1 MHPNPVIA
9 SRVQRIPESATMKIA
24 DTAAKLRSEGRDI
37 ISFSLGEP
45 DFETPENIRKA
56 AKTALDRGE
65 THYTQGSG
73 ILELREAIA
82 EKLKNENNLDV
93 RPDDVLVTPGA
104 KQAIFEAICTLIERG
119 DEVLLLDPAWVS
131 YEAIVK
137 FAGGKPVMVP
147 VSEQDGYVP
156 PVDLQSYITRD
167 TKLLILNTPC
177 NPTGAVYGK
186 NAIKTVAEMAEDYG
200 IFVLSDEVYEKIIYG
215 AKHHS
220 IGSLIPGG
228 TITINGFSKAY
239 AMTGW
244 RLGYATAAAP
254 ILQGMLKIQQHSVS
268 NATSFVQRA
277 GVEALRGDQGAVR
290 AMVTEFEKRRNLM
303 IDGLYKMGIQCARPR
318 GAFYAF
324 AKVSQFGSSVEV
336 AEKLLQEALVAVTPG
351 SAFGPNGEGY
361 VRLSY
366 ATSRQNIESGIR
378 RIEEA
383 SLENRLSTSPDA

>member
-1 MHPNPVIA
+1 MKPNPVIS
-9 SRVQRIPESATMKIA
+9 SRVGHIPESATMKIA
-24 DTAAKLRSEGRDI
+24 DIAAKLRSEGQDI

-45 DFETPENIRKA
+45 DFETPENIKRA

-73 ILELREAIA
+73 IPELREAIA
-82 EKLKNENNLDV
+82 EKLKNDNNLDV
-93 RPDDVLVTPGA
+93 SPADVLVTTGA
-104 KQAIFEAICTLIERG
+104 KQAIFEAICTLIDEG

-131 YEAIVK
+131 YSAIVK
-137 FAGGKPVMVP
+137 FAGGKPIMVP
-147 VSEQDGYVP
+147 VSEQEGYV
-156 PVDLQSYITRD
+156 PVDLQSHMTRN
-167 TKLLILNTPC
+167 TKLLILNSPC

-186 NAIKTVAEMAEDYG
+186 NVIKAAAEAAEDHG
-200 IFVLSDEVYEKIIYG
+200 VFVLSDEVYEKIIYG

-220 IGSLIPGG
+220 IGSLIPDR

-244 RLGYATAAAP
+244 RLGYATAPAP

-268 NATSFVQRA
+268 NATSFAQRA

-290 AMVTEFEKRRNLM
+290 AMVVEFKKRRDIM
-303 IDGLYKMGIQCARPR
+303 IDGLRKMGIECAPPR

-324 AKVSQFGSSVEV
+324 AKVSQFGNSVEV
-336 AEKLLQEALVAVTPG
+336 TEKLLRDALVAVTPG

-366 ATSRQNIESGIR
+366 ATSRQNIEDGID
-378 RIEEA
+378 RIEA
-383 SLENRLSTSPDA
+383 SLAHA

>member
-1 MHPNPVIA
+1 MKPNPVIS
-9 SRVQRIPESATMKIA
+9 SRVRHIPESATMKIA
-24 DTAAKLRSEGRDI
+24 DIAAKLRSEGQDI

-45 DFETPENIRKA
+45 DFETPENIKRA

-73 ILELREAIA
+73 IPELQEAIA
-82 EKLKNENNLDV
+82 EKLKNDNNLDV
-93 RPDDVLVTPGA
+93 SPADVLVTTGA
-104 KQAIFEAICTLIERG
+104 KQAIFEAICTLIDEG

-131 YEAIVK
+131 YSAIVK

-147 VSEQDGYVP
+147 VSEQEGYV
-156 PVDLQSYITRD
+156 PVDLQSHMTRN
-167 TKLLILNTPC
+167 TKLLILNSPC

-186 NAIKTVAEMAEDYG
+186 NVVKAAAEAAEDHG
-200 IFVLSDEVYEKIIYG
+200 VFVLSDEVYESIIYG

-220 IGSLIPGG
+220 IGSLVPDR

-244 RLGYATAAAP
+244 RLGYATAPAP

-290 AMVTEFEKRRNLM
+290 AMVAEFKKRRDIM
-303 IDGLYKMGIQCARPR
+303 IDELRKMGIECAPPR

-324 AKVSQFGSSVEV
+324 AKVSQFGNSVEV
-336 AEKLLQEALVAVTPG
+336 TEKLLRDALVAVTPG

-366 ATSRQNIESGIR
+366 ATSRQNIEDGIN
-378 RIEEA
+378 RIEA
-383 SLENRLSTSPDA
+383 SLAQA

>member
-1 MHPNPVIA
+1 MKPNPVIS
-9 SRVQRIPESATMKIA
+9 SRVRHIPESATMKIA
-24 DTAAKLRSEGRDI
+24 DIAAKLRSEGQDI

-45 DFETPENIRKA
+45 DFETPENIKRA

-73 ILELREAIA
+73 IPELREAIA
-82 EKLKNENNLDV
+82 EKLKNDNNLDV
-93 RPDDVLVTPGA
+93 SPADVLVTTGA
-104 KQAIFEAICTLIERG
+104 KQAIFEAICTLIDEG

-131 YEAIVK
+131 YSAIVK

-156 PVDLQSYITRD
+156 VDLQSHMTRD
-167 TKLLILNTPC
+167 TKLLILNSPC

-186 NAIKTVAEMAEDYG
+186 NAIKAAAETAEDHG
-200 IFVLSDEVYEKIIYG
+200 VFVLSDEVYEKIIYG

-220 IGSLIPGG
+220 IGNLIPDR

-244 RLGYATAAAP
+244 RLGYATAPAP

-268 NATSFVQRA
+268 NATSFAQRA

-290 AMVTEFEKRRNLM
+290 AMVAEFRKRRDIM
-303 IDGLYKMGIQCARPR
+303 IDGLRKMEIECALPR

-324 AKVSQFGSSVEV
+324 AKVSQFGNSVEV
-336 AEKLLQEALVAVTPG
+336 TEKLLRDALVAVTPG

-366 ATSRQNIESGIR
+366 ATSRQNIEDGID
-378 RIEEA
+378 RIEA
-383 SLENRLSTSPDA
+383 SLAHA

>member
-1 MHPNPVIA
+1 MKPNPVIS
-9 SRVQRIPESATMKIA
+9 SRVRHIPESATMKIA
-24 DTAAKLRSEGRDI
+24 DIAAKLRSEGQDI

-45 DFETPENIRKA
+45 DFETPENIKRA

-73 ILELREAIA
+73 IPELQEAIA
-82 EKLKNENNLDV
+82 EKLKNDNNLDV
-93 RPDDVLVTPGA
+93 SPADVLVTTGA
-104 KQAIFEAICTLIERG
+104 KQAIFEAICTLIDEG

-131 YEAIVK
+131 YSAIVK

-147 VSEQDGYVP
+147 VSEQEGYV
-156 PVDLQSYITRD
+156 PVDLQSHMTRN
-167 TKLLILNTPC
+167 TKLLILNSPC

-186 NAIKTVAEMAEDYG
+186 NVVKAAAEAAEDHG
-200 IFVLSDEVYEKIIYG
+200 VFVLSDEVYEKIIFG

-220 IGSLIPGG
+220 IGSLVPDR

-244 RLGYATAAAP
+244 RLGYATAPAP

-290 AMVTEFEKRRNLM
+290 AMVAEFKKRRDIM
-303 IDGLYKMGIQCARPR
+303 IDALRKMGIECAPPR

-324 AKVSQFGSSVEV
+324 AKVSQFGNSVEV
-336 AEKLLQEALVAVTPG
+336 TEKLLRDALVAVTPG

-366 ATSRQNIESGIR
+366 ATSRQNIEDGIN
-378 RIEEA
+378 RIEA
-383 SLENRLSTSPDA
+383 SLAQA

>member
-1 MHPNPVIA
+1 MKPNPVIS
-9 SRVQRIPESATMKIA
+9 SRVRHIPESATMKIA
-24 DTAAKLRSEGRDI
+24 DIAAKLRSEGQDI

-45 DFETPENIRKA
+45 DFETPENIKRA

-73 ILELREAIA
+73 IPELREAIA
-82 EKLKNENNLDV
+82 EKLKNDNNLDV
-93 RPDDVLVTPGA
+93 SPADVLVTTGA
-104 KQAIFEAICTLIERG
+104 KQAIFEAICTLIDEG

-131 YEAIVK
+131 YSAIVK
-137 FAGGKPVMVP
+137 FAGGKPIMVP
-147 VSEQDGYVP
+147 VSEQEGYV
-156 PVDLQSYITRD
+156 PVDLQSHMTRD
-167 TKLLILNTPC
+167 TKLLILNSPC

-186 NAIKTVAEMAEDYG
+186 NVIKAAAEAAEDHG
-200 IFVLSDEVYEKIIYG
+200 VFVLSDEVYEKIIYG

-220 IGSLIPGG
+220 IGSLIPDR

-244 RLGYATAAAP
+244 RLGYATAPAP

-268 NATSFVQRA
+268 NATSFAQRA

-290 AMVTEFEKRRNLM
+290 AMVAEFKKRRDIM
-303 IDGLYKMGIQCARPR
+303 IDGLRKMEIECALPR

-324 AKVSQFGSSVEV
+324 AKVSQFGNSVEV
-336 AEKLLQEALVAVTPG
+336 TEKLLRDALVAVTPG

-366 ATSRQNIESGIR
+366 ATSRQNIEDGID
-378 RIEEA
+378 RIEA
-383 SLENRLSTSPDA
+383 SLAHA

>member
-1 MHPNPVIA
+1 MNPNPVIA
-9 SRVQRIPESATMKIA
+9 SRVQHIPESATMRIA
-24 DTAAKLRSEGRDI
+24 DMTAKLRNEGRDI

-73 ILELREAIA
+73 IPELREAIA
-82 EKLKNENNLDV
+82 EKLKNDNNLDV
-93 RPDDVLVTPGA
+93 SQADVLVTPGA
-104 KQAIFEAICTLIERG
+104 KQAIFEAICTLIEEG
-119 DEVLLLDPAWVS
+119 DKVLLLDPAWVS
-131 YEAIVK
+131 YKAIIK

-156 PVDLQSYITRD
+156 VDLQRYITRD
-167 TKLLILNTPC
+167 TKLLILNSPC
-177 NPTGAVYGK
+177 NPTGAVYSK
-186 NAIKTVAEMAEDYG
+186 NAIKTIAETAEDYG
-200 IFVLSDEVYEKIIYG
+200 VFVLSDEVYEKIIYG

-220 IGSLIPGG
+220 IGSLMPDR

-244 RLGYATAAAP
+244 RLGYATAPTP

-268 NATSFVQRA
+268 NAASFAQRA
-277 GVEALRGDQGAVR
+277 GVEALRGDQSAVR
-290 AMVTEFEKRRNLM
+290 LMVAEFKKRRDLM
-303 IDGLYKMGIQCARPR
+303 IDGLRKIGMGCARPR

-324 AKVSQFGSSVEV
+324 AKVSQFGSSVKV

-351 SAFGPNGEGY
+351 SAFGQNGEGY

-366 ATSRQNIESGIR
+366 ATSRQNIERGIY
-378 RIEEA
+378 RIGA
-383 SLENRLSTSPDA
+383 VLENRLSTSLDA

>member
-1 MHPNPVIA
+1 MKPNPVIS
-9 SRVQRIPESATMKIA
+9 SRVRHIPESATMKIA
-24 DTAAKLRSEGRDI
+24 DIAAKLRSEGQDI

-45 DFETPENIRKA
+45 DFETPENIKRA

-73 ILELREAIA
+73 IPELREAIA
-82 EKLKNENNLDV
+82 EKLKNDNNLDV
-93 RPDDVLVTPGA
+93 SPADVLVTTGA
-104 KQAIFEAICTLIERG
+104 KQAIFEAICTLIDEG

-131 YEAIVK
+131 YSAIVK

-147 VSEQDGYVP
+147 VSEQEGYV
-156 PVDLQSYITRD
+156 PVDLQSHMTRN
-167 TKLLILNTPC
+167 TKLLILNSPC

-186 NAIKTVAEMAEDYG
+186 NVVKAAAEAAEDHG
-200 IFVLSDEVYEKIIYG
+200 VFVLSDEVYEKIIYG

-220 IGSLIPGG
+220 IGSLIPDR

-244 RLGYATAAAP
+244 RLGYATAPAP

-290 AMVTEFEKRRNLM
+290 AMVVEFKKRRDIM
-303 IDGLYKMGIQCARPR
+303 IDALRKMGIECAPPR

-324 AKVSQFGSSVEV
+324 AKVSQFGNSVEV
-336 AEKLLQEALVAVTPG
+336 TEKLLRDALVAVTPG

-366 ATSRQNIESGIR
+366 ATSRQNIEDGIN
-378 RIEEA
+378 RIEA
-383 SLENRLSTSPDA
+383 SLAQA

>member
-1 MHPNPVIA
+1 MKPNPVIS
-9 SRVQRIPESATMKIA
+9 SRVRHIPESATMKIA
-24 DTAAKLRSEGRDI
+24 DIAAKLRSEGQDI

-45 DFETPENIRKA
+45 DFETPENIKRA

-73 ILELREAIA
+73 IPELREAIA
-82 EKLKNENNLDV
+82 EKLKNDNNLDV
-93 RPDDVLVTPGA
+93 SPADVLVTTGA
-104 KQAIFEAICTLIERG
+104 KQAIFEAICTLIDEG

-131 YEAIVK
+131 YSAIVK

-147 VSEQDGYVP
+147 VSEQEGYV
-156 PVDLQSYITRD
+156 PVDLQSHMTRN
-167 TKLLILNTPC
+167 TKLLILNSPC

-186 NAIKTVAEMAEDYG
+186 NVIKAAAEAAEDHG
-200 IFVLSDEVYEKIIYG
+200 VFVLSDEVYEKIIYG

-220 IGSLIPGG
+220 IGSLVPDR

-244 RLGYATAAAP
+244 RLGYATAPAP

-290 AMVTEFEKRRNLM
+290 AMVAEFKKRRDIM
-303 IDGLYKMGIQCARPR
+303 IDALRKMGIECAPPR

-324 AKVSQFGSSVEV
+324 AKVSQFGNSVEV
-336 AEKLLQEALVAVTPG
+336 TEKLLRDALVAVTPG

-366 ATSRQNIESGIR
+366 ATSRQNIEDGIN
-378 RIEEA
+378 RIEA
-383 SLENRLSTSPDA
+383 SLAQA

>member
-1 MHPNPVIA
+1 MKPNPVIS
-9 SRVQRIPESATMKIA
+9 SRVRHIPESATMKIA
-24 DTAAKLRSEGRDI
+24 DIAAKLRSEGQDI

-45 DFETPENIRKA
+45 DFETPENIKRA

-73 ILELREAIA
+73 IPELQEAIA
-82 EKLKNENNLDV
+82 EKLKNDNNLDV
-93 RPDDVLVTPGA
+93 SPADVLVTTGA
-104 KQAIFEAICTLIERG
+104 KQAIFEAICTLIDEG

-131 YEAIVK
+131 YSAIVK

-147 VSEQDGYVP
+147 VSEQEGYV
-156 PVDLQSYITRD
+156 PVDLQSHMTRN
-167 TKLLILNTPC
+167 TKLLILNSPC

-186 NAIKTVAEMAEDYG
+186 NVVKAAAEAAEDHG
-200 IFVLSDEVYEKIIYG
+200 VFVLSDEVYEKIIYG

-220 IGSLIPGG
+220 IGSLIPDR

-244 RLGYATAAAP
+244 RLGYATAPAP

-290 AMVTEFEKRRNLM
+290 AMVVEFKKRRDIM
-303 IDGLYKMGIQCARPR
+303 IDELRKMGIECAPPR

-324 AKVSQFGSSVEV
+324 AKVSQFGNSVEV
-336 AEKLLQEALVAVTPG
+336 TEKLLRDALVAVTPG

-366 ATSRQNIESGIR
+366 ATSRQNIEDGIN
-378 RIEEA
+378 RIEA
-383 SLENRLSTSPDA
+383 SLAQA

>member
-1 MHPNPVIA
+1 MKPNPVIS
-9 SRVQRIPESATMKIA
+9 SRVRHIPESATMKIA
-24 DTAAKLRSEGRDI
+24 DIAAKLRSEGQDI

-45 DFETPENIRKA
+45 DFETPENIKRA

-73 ILELREAIA
+73 IPELREAIA
-82 EKLKNENNLDV
+82 EKLKNDNNLDV
-93 RPDDVLVTPGA
+93 SPADVLVTTGA
-104 KQAIFEAICTLIERG
+104 KQAIFEAICTLIDEG

-131 YEAIVK
+131 YSAIVK

-147 VSEQDGYVP
+147 VSEQEGCV
-156 PVDLQSYITRD
+156 PVDLQSHMTRN
-167 TKLLILNTPC
+167 TKLLILNSPC

-186 NAIKTVAEMAEDYG
+186 NVIKAAAEAAEDHG
-200 IFVLSDEVYEKIIYG
+200 VFVLSDEVYEKIIYG

-220 IGSLIPGG
+220 IGSLIPDR

-244 RLGYATAAAP
+244 RLGYATAPAP

-290 AMVTEFEKRRNLM
+290 AMVVEFKKRRDIM
-303 IDGLYKMGIQCARPR
+303 IDELRKMGIECAPPR

-324 AKVSQFGSSVEV
+324 AKVSQFGNSVEV
-336 AEKLLQEALVAVTPG
+336 TEKLLRDALVAVTPG

-366 ATSRQNIESGIR
+366 ATSRQNIEDGIN
-378 RIEEA
+378 RIEA
-383 SLENRLSTSPDA
+383 SLAQA

>member
-1 MHPNPVIA
+1 MNPNPVIA
-9 SRVQRIPESATMKIA
+9 SRVQHIPESATMRIA
-24 DTAAKLRSEGRDI
+24 DMTAKLRNEGRDI

-73 ILELREAIA
+73 IPELREAIA
-82 EKLKNENNLDV
+82 EKLKNDNNLDV
-93 RPDDVLVTPGA
+93 SEADVLVTPGA
-104 KQAIFEAICTLIERG
+104 KQAIFEAICTLIEEG
-119 DEVLLLDPAWVS
+119 DKVLLLDPAWVS
-131 YEAIVK
+131 YKAIIK

-156 PVDLQSYITRD
+156 VDLQRYITRD
-167 TKLLILNTPC
+167 TKLLILNSPC
-177 NPTGAVYGK
+177 NPTGAVYSK
-186 NAIKTVAEMAEDYG
+186 NAIKTIAETAEDYG
-200 IFVLSDEVYEKIIYG
+200 VFVLSDEVYEKIIYG

-220 IGSLIPGG
+220 IGSLMPDR

-244 RLGYATAAAP
+244 RLGYATAPTP

-268 NATSFVQRA
+268 NAASFAQRA
-277 GVEALRGDQGAVR
+277 GVEALRGDQSAVR
-290 AMVTEFEKRRNLM
+290 LMVAEFKKRRDLM
-303 IDGLYKMGIQCARPR
+303 IDGLRKIGMGCARPR

-324 AKVSQFGSSVEV
+324 AKVSQFGSSVKV

-351 SAFGPNGEGY
+351 SAFGQNGEGY

-366 ATSRQNIESGIR
+366 ATSRQNIERGIY
-378 RIEEA
+378 RIGA
-383 SLENRLSTSPDA
+383 VLENRLSTSLDA

>member
-1 MHPNPVIA
+1 MKPNPVIS
-9 SRVQRIPESATMKIA
+9 SRVRHIPESATMKIA
-24 DTAAKLRSEGRDI
+24 DIAAKLRSEGQDI

-45 DFETPENIRKA
+45 DFETPENIKRA

-73 ILELREAIA
+73 IPELQEAIA
-82 EKLKNENNLDV
+82 EKLKNDNNLDV
-93 RPDDVLVTPGA
+93 SPADVLVTTGA
-104 KQAIFEAICTLIERG
+104 KQAIFEAICTLIDEG

-131 YEAIVK
+131 YSAIVK

-147 VSEQDGYVP
+147 VSEQEGYV
-156 PVDLQSYITRD
+156 PVDLQSHMTRN
-167 TKLLILNTPC
+167 TKLLILNSPC

-186 NAIKTVAEMAEDYG
+186 NVIKAAAEAAEDHG
-200 IFVLSDEVYEKIIYG
+200 VFVLSDEVYEKIIYG

-220 IGSLIPGG
+220 IGSLIPDR

-244 RLGYATAAAP
+244 RLGYATAPAP

-290 AMVTEFEKRRNLM
+290 AMVAEFKKRRDIM
-303 IDGLYKMGIQCARPR
+303 IDALRKMGIECAPPR

-324 AKVSQFGSSVEV
+324 AKVSQFGNSVEV
-336 AEKLLQEALVAVTPG
+336 TEKLLRDALVAVTPG
-351 SAFGPNGEGY
+351 SAFGPNSEGY

-366 ATSRQNIESGIR
+366 ATSRQNIEDGIN
-378 RIEEA
+378 RIEA
-383 SLENRLSTSPDA
+383 SLAQA

>member
-1 MHPNPVIA
+1 MKPNPVIS
-9 SRVQRIPESATMKIA
+9 SRVRHIPESATMKIA
-24 DTAAKLRSEGRDI
+24 DIAAKLRSEGQDI

-45 DFETPENIRKA
+45 DFETPENIKRA

-73 ILELREAIA
+73 IPELREAIA
-82 EKLKNENNLDV
+82 EKLKNDNNLDV
-93 RPDDVLVTPGA
+93 SPADVLVTTGA
-104 KQAIFEAICTLIERG
+104 KQAIFEAICTLIDEG

-131 YEAIVK
+131 YSAIVK

-156 PVDLQSYITRD
+156 VDLQSHMTRD
-167 TKLLILNTPC
+167 TKLLILNSPC

-186 NAIKTVAEMAEDYG
+186 NAIKAAAETAEDHG
-200 IFVLSDEVYEKIIYG
+200 VFVLSDEVYEKIIYG

-220 IGSLIPGG
+220 IGNLIPDR

-244 RLGYATAAAP
+244 RLGYATAPAP

-268 NATSFVQRA
+268 NATSFAQRA

-290 AMVTEFEKRRNLM
+290 AMVAEFKKRRDIM
-303 IDGLYKMGIQCARPR
+303 IDGLRKMEIECALPR

-324 AKVSQFGSSVEV
+324 AKVSQFGNSVEV
-336 AEKLLQEALVAVTPG
+336 TEKLLRDALVAVTPG

-366 ATSRQNIESGIR
+366 ATSRQNIEDGID
-378 RIEEA
+378 RIEA
-383 SLENRLSTSPDA
+383 SLAHA

>member
-1 MHPNPVIA
+1 MKPNPVIS
-9 SRVQRIPESATMKIA
+9 SRVRHIPESATMKIA
-24 DTAAKLRSEGRDI
+24 DIAAKLRSEGQDI

-45 DFETPENIRKA
+45 DFETPENIKRA

-73 ILELREAIA
+73 IPELREAIA
-82 EKLKNENNLDV
+82 EKLKNDNNLDV
-93 RPDDVLVTPGA
+93 SPADVLVTPGA
-104 KQAIFEAICTLIERG
+104 KQAIFEAICTVIDEG
-119 DEVLLLDPAWVS
+119 EEVLLLDPAWVS
-131 YEAIVK
+131 YEAIVR

-147 VSEQDGYVP
+147 VSKQEGYV
-156 PVDLQSYITRD
+156 PVDLQSKVTRN
-167 TKLLILNTPC
+167 TKLLILNSPC

-186 NAIKTVAEMAEDYG
+186 NVIQTAAETAEDHG
-200 IFVLSDEVYEKIIYG
+200 VFVLSDEVYEKIIYG

-220 IGSLIPGG
+220 IGGLIPDR

-244 RLGYATAAAP
+244 RLGYATAPRP

-268 NATSFVQRA
+268 NAASFAQRA

-290 AMVTEFEKRRNLM
+290 AMVAEFKKRRDIM
-303 IDGLYKMGIQCARPR
+303 IDGLRKMGIECALPR

-324 AKVSQFGSSVEV
+324 AKVSQFGNSVEV
-336 AEKLLQEALVAVTPG
+336 TEKLLRDALVAVTPG

-366 ATSRQNIESGIR
+366 ATSRQNIEDGID
-378 RIEEA
+378 RIEA
-383 SLENRLSTSPDA
+383 SLTRA

>member
-1 MHPNPVIA
+1 MKPNPVIS
-9 SRVQRIPESATMKIA
+9 SRVRHIPESATMKIA
-24 DTAAKLRSEGRDI
+24 DIAAKLRSEGQDI

-45 DFETPENIRKA
+45 DFETPENIKRA

-73 ILELREAIA
+73 IPELQEAIA
-82 EKLKNENNLDV
+82 EKLKNDNNLDV
-93 RPDDVLVTPGA
+93 SPADVLVTTGA
-104 KQAIFEAICTLIERG
+104 KQAIFEAICTLIDEG

-131 YEAIVK
+131 YSAIVK

-147 VSEQDGYVP
+147 VSEQEGYV
-156 PVDLQSYITRD
+156 PVDLQSHMTRN
-167 TKLLILNTPC
+167 TKLLILNSPC

-186 NAIKTVAEMAEDYG
+186 NVIKAAAEAAEDHG
-200 IFVLSDEVYEKIIYG
+200 VFVLSDEVYEKIIYG

-220 IGSLIPGG
+220 IGSLIPDR

-244 RLGYATAAAP
+244 RLGYATAPAP

-290 AMVTEFEKRRNLM
+290 AMVAEFKKRRDIM
-303 IDGLYKMGIQCARPR
+303 IDALRKMGIECAPPR

-324 AKVSQFGSSVEV
+324 AKVSQFGNSVEV
-336 AEKLLQEALVAVTPG
+336 TEKLLRDALVAVTPG

-366 ATSRQNIESGIR
+366 ATSRQNIEDGIN
-378 RIEEA
+378 RIEA
-383 SLENRLSTSPDA
+383 SLAQA

>member
-1 MHPNPVIA
+1 MKPNPVIS
-9 SRVQRIPESATMKIA
+9 SRVRHIPESATMKIA
-24 DTAAKLRSEGRDI
+24 DIAAKLRSEGQDI

-45 DFETPENIRKA
+45 DFETPENIKRA

-73 ILELREAIA
+73 IPELREAIA
-82 EKLKNENNLDV
+82 EKLKNDNNLGV
-93 RPDDVLVTPGA
+93 SPADVLVTTGA
-104 KQAIFEAICTLIERG
+104 KQAIFEAICTLIDEG

-131 YEAIVK
+131 YSAIVK

-147 VSEQDGYVP
+147 VSEQEGYV
-156 PVDLQSYITRD
+156 PVDLQSHMTRN
-167 TKLLILNTPC
+167 TKLLILNSPC

-186 NAIKTVAEMAEDYG
+186 NVIKAAAEAAEDHG
-200 IFVLSDEVYEKIIYG
+200 VFVLSDEVYEKIIYG

-220 IGSLIPGG
+220 IGSLIPDR

-244 RLGYATAAAP
+244 RLGYATAPAP

-290 AMVTEFEKRRNLM
+290 AMVVEFKKRRDIM
-303 IDGLYKMGIQCARPR
+303 IDGLRKMGIECAPPR

-324 AKVSQFGSSVEV
+324 AKVSEFGNSVEV
-336 AEKLLQEALVAVTPG
+336 TEKLLRDALVAVTPG

-366 ATSRQNIESGIR
+366 ATSRQNIEDGVD
-378 RIEEA
+378 RIEA
-383 SLENRLSTSPDA
+383 LLAHA

>member
-1 MHPNPVIA
+1 MKPNPVIS
-9 SRVQRIPESATMKIA
+9 SRVRHIPESATMKIA
-24 DTAAKLRSEGRDI
+24 DIAAKLRSEGQDI

-45 DFETPENIRKA
+45 DFETPENIKRA

-73 ILELREAIA
+73 IPELREAIA
-82 EKLKNENNLDV
+82 EKLKNDNNLDV
-93 RPDDVLVTPGA
+93 SPADVLVTTGA
-104 KQAIFEAICTLIERG
+104 KQAIFEAICTLIDEG

-131 YEAIVK
+131 YSAIVK

-147 VSEQDGYVP
+147 VSEQEGCV
-156 PVDLQSYITRD
+156 PVDLQSHMTRN
-167 TKLLILNTPC
+167 TKLLILNSPC

-186 NAIKTVAEMAEDYG
+186 NVIKAAAEAAEDHG
-200 IFVLSDEVYEKIIYG
+200 VFVLSDEVYEKIIYG

-220 IGSLIPGG
+220 IGSLIPDR

-244 RLGYATAAAP
+244 RLGYATAPAP

-290 AMVTEFEKRRNLM
+290 AMVAEFKKRRDIM
-303 IDGLYKMGIQCARPR
+303 IDALRKMGIECAPPR

-324 AKVSQFGSSVEV
+324 AKVSQFGNSVEV
-336 AEKLLQEALVAVTPG
+336 TEKLLRDALVAVTPG
-351 SAFGPNGEGY
+351 SAFGPNSEGY

-366 ATSRQNIESGIR
+366 ATSRQNIEDGIN
-378 RIEEA
+378 RIEA
-383 SLENRLSTSPDA
+383 SLAQA

>member
-1 MHPNPVIA
+1 MKPNPVIS
-9 SRVQRIPESATMKIA
+9 SRVRHIPESATMKIA
-24 DTAAKLRSEGRDI
+24 DIAAKLRSEGQDI

-45 DFETPENIRKA
+45 DFETPENIKRA

-73 ILELREAIA
+73 IPELREAIA
-82 EKLKNENNLDV
+82 EKLKNDNNLDV
-93 RPDDVLVTPGA
+93 SPADVLVTTGA
-104 KQAIFEAICTLIERG
+104 KQAIFEAICTLIDEG

-131 YEAIVK
+131 YSAIVK

-147 VSEQDGYVP
+147 VSEQEGYVP
-156 PVDLQSYITRD
+156 VNLQSHMTRN
-167 TKLLILNTPC
+167 TKLLILNSPC

-186 NAIKTVAEMAEDYG
+186 NVVKAAAEAAEDHG
-200 IFVLSDEVYEKIIYG
+200 VFVLSDEVYEKIIYG

-220 IGSLIPGG
+220 IGSLIPDR

-244 RLGYATAAAP
+244 RLGYATAPAP

-290 AMVTEFEKRRNLM
+290 AMVAEFKKRRDIM
-303 IDGLYKMGIQCARPR
+303 IDALRKMGIECAPPR

-324 AKVSQFGSSVEV
+324 AKVSQFGNSVEV
-336 AEKLLQEALVAVTPG
+336 TEKLLRDALVAVTPG

-366 ATSRQNIESGIR
+366 ATSRQNIEDGIN
-378 RIEEA
+378 RIEA
-383 SLENRLSTSPDA
+383 SLAQA

>member
-1 MHPNPVIA
+1 MKPNPVIS
-9 SRVQRIPESATMKIA
+9 SRVRHIPESATMKIA
-24 DTAAKLRSEGRDI
+24 DIAAKLRSEGQDI

-45 DFETPENIRKA
+45 DFETPENIKRA

-73 ILELREAIA
+73 IPELREAIA
-82 EKLKNENNLDV
+82 EKLKNDNSLNV
-93 RPDDVLVTPGA
+93 SPADVLVTTGA
-104 KQAIFEAICTLIERG
+104 KQAIFEAICTLIDEG

-131 YEAIVK
+131 YSAIVK

-147 VSEQDGYVP
+147 VSEQEGYV
-156 PVDLQSYITRD
+156 PVDLQSHMTRN
-167 TKLLILNTPC
+167 TKLLILNSPC

-186 NAIKTVAEMAEDYG
+186 NVVKAAAEAAEDHG
-200 IFVLSDEVYEKIIYG
+200 VFVLSDEVYEKIIYG

-220 IGSLIPGG
+220 IGSLVPDR

-244 RLGYATAAAP
+244 RLGYATAPAP

-290 AMVTEFEKRRNLM
+290 AMVAEFKKRRDIM
-303 IDGLYKMGIQCARPR
+303 IDALRKMGIECAPPR

-324 AKVSQFGSSVEV
+324 AKVSQFGNSVEV
-336 AEKLLQEALVAVTPG
+336 TEKLLRDALVAVTPG

-366 ATSRQNIESGIR
+366 ATSRQNIEDGIN
-378 RIEEA
+378 RIEA
-383 SLENRLSTSPDA
+383 SLAQA

>member
-1 MHPNPVIA
+1 MKPNPVIS
-9 SRVQRIPESATMKIA
+9 SRVGHIPESATMKIA
-24 DTAAKLRSEGRDI
+24 DIAAKLRSEGQDI

-45 DFETPENIRKA
+45 DFETPENIKRA

-73 ILELREAIA
+73 IPELQEAIA
-82 EKLKNENNLDV
+82 EKLKNDNNLDV
-93 RPDDVLVTPGA
+93 SPADVLVTTGA
-104 KQAIFEAICTLIERG
+104 KQAIFEAICTLIDEG

-131 YEAIVK
+131 YSAIVK

-147 VSEQDGYVP
+147 VSEQEGYV
-156 PVDLQSYITRD
+156 PVDLQSHMTRN
-167 TKLLILNTPC
+167 TKLLILNSPC

-186 NAIKTVAEMAEDYG
+186 NVVKAAAEAAEDHG
-200 IFVLSDEVYEKIIYG
+200 VFVLSDEVYEKIIYG

-220 IGSLIPGG
+220 IGSLIPDR

-244 RLGYATAAAP
+244 RLGYATAPAP

-290 AMVTEFEKRRNLM
+290 AMVAEFKKRRDIM
-303 IDGLYKMGIQCARPR
+303 IDALRKMGIECAPPR

-324 AKVSQFGSSVEV
+324 AKVSQFGNSVEV
-336 AEKLLQEALVAVTPG
+336 TEKLLRDALVAVTPG
-351 SAFGPNGEGY
+351 SAFGPNSEGY

-366 ATSRQNIESGIR
+366 ATSRQNIEDGIN
-378 RIEEA
+378 RIEA
-383 SLENRLSTSPDA
+383 SLAQA

>member
-1 MHPNPVIA
+1 MNPNPVIT

-24 DTAAKLRSEGRDI
+24 DVAAKLRSEGRDI

-45 DFETPENIRKA
+45 DFETPENIKKA

-73 ILELREAIA
+73 IRELRETIA

-93 RPDDVLVTPGA
+93 SPADVLVTPGA
-104 KQAIFEAICTLIERG
+104 KQAIFEAICTLIEEG
-119 DEVLLLDPAWVS
+119 DEVLLFDPAWVS
-131 YEAIVK
+131 YGAIVK

-156 PVDLQSYITRD
+156 VDLDRYITRD
-167 TKLLILNTPC
+167 TKLLILNSPC

-186 NAIKTVAEMAEDYG
+186 NAIKTVAETAEDHSV
-200 IFVLSDEVYEKIIYG
+200 FVLSDEVYEKIIYG
-215 AKHHS
+215 AKHYS
-220 IGSLIPGG
+220 IGSLIPSR

-244 RLGYATAAAP
+244 RLGYATAPSP

-268 NATSFVQRA
+268 NATSFAQRA
-277 GVEALRGDQGAVR
+277 GVEAIKGDQSPVR
-290 AMVTEFEKRRNLM
+290 AMVAEFKKRRDLM
-303 IDGLYKMGIQCARPR
+303 IDGLRKMGIECALPK

-324 AKVSQFGSSVEV
+324 ATISQFGSSVEV
-336 AEKLLQEALVAVTPG
+336 TQRLLQDALVAVTPG

-366 ATSRQNIESGIR
+366 ATSRQNIEQGID
-378 RIEEA
+378 RIEA
-383 SLENRLSTSPDA
+383 SLGKGLSTSRGA

>member
-1 MHPNPVIA
+1 MKPNPVIS
-9 SRVQRIPESATMKIA
+9 SRVRHIPESATMKIA
-24 DTAAKLRSEGRDI
+24 DIAAKLRSEGQDI

-45 DFETPENIRKA
+45 DFETPENIKRA

-73 ILELREAIA
+73 IPELREAIA
-82 EKLKNENNLDV
+82 EKLKNDNNLDV
-93 RPDDVLVTPGA
+93 SPADVLVTTGA
-104 KQAIFEAICTLIERG
+104 KQAIFEAICTLIDEG

-131 YEAIVK
+131 YSAIVK

-147 VSEQDGYVP
+147 VSEQEGYV
-156 PVDLQSYITRD
+156 PVDLQSHMTRN
-167 TKLLILNTPC
+167 TKLLILNSPC

-186 NAIKTVAEMAEDYG
+186 NVVKAAAEAAEDHG
-200 IFVLSDEVYEKIIYG
+200 VFVLSDEVYEKIIYG

-220 IGSLIPGG
+220 IGSLVPDR

-244 RLGYATAAAP
+244 RLGYATAPAP

-290 AMVTEFEKRRNLM
+290 AMVAEFKKRRDIM
-303 IDGLYKMGIQCARPR
+303 IDALRKMGIECAPPR

-324 AKVSQFGSSVEV
+324 AKVSQFGNSVEV
-336 AEKLLQEALVAVTPG
+336 TEKLLRDALVAVTPG

-366 ATSRQNIESGIR
+366 ATSRQNIEDGIN
-378 RIEEA
+378 RIEA
-383 SLENRLSTSPDA
+383 SLAQA

>member
-1 MHPNPVIA
+1 MKPNPVIS
-9 SRVQRIPESATMKIA
+9 SRVRHIPESATMKIA
-24 DTAAKLRSEGRDI
+24 DIAAKLRSEGQDI

-45 DFETPENIRKA
+45 DFETPENIKRA

-73 ILELREAIA
+73 IPELREAIA
-82 EKLKNENNLDV
+82 EKLKNDNNLDV
-93 RPDDVLVTPGA
+93 SPADVLVTTGA
-104 KQAIFEAICTLIERG
+104 KQAIFEAICTLIDDG

-131 YEAIVK
+131 YSAIVK

-147 VSEQDGYVP
+147 VSEQEGCV
-156 PVDLQSYITRD
+156 PVDLQSHMTRN
-167 TKLLILNTPC
+167 TKLLILNSPC

-186 NAIKTVAEMAEDYG
+186 NVIKAAAEAAEDHG
-200 IFVLSDEVYEKIIYG
+200 VFVLSDEVYEKIIYG

-220 IGSLIPGG
+220 IGSLIPDR

-244 RLGYATAAAP
+244 RLGYATAPAP

-290 AMVTEFEKRRNLM
+290 AMVVEFKKRRDIM
-303 IDGLYKMGIQCARPR
+303 IDGLRKMGIECAPPR

-324 AKVSQFGSSVEV
+324 AKVSQFGNSVEV
-336 AEKLLQEALVAVTPG
+336 TEKLLRDALVAVTPG
-351 SAFGPNGEGY
+351 SAFGPNSEGY

-366 ATSRQNIESGIR
+366 ATSRQNIEDGIN
-378 RIEEA
+378 RIEA
-383 SLENRLSTSPDA
+383 SLAQA

>member
-1 MHPNPVIA
+1 MKPNPVIS
-9 SRVQRIPESATMKIA
+9 SRVRHIPESATMKIA
-24 DTAAKLRSEGRDI
+24 DIAAKLRSEGQDI

-45 DFETPENIRKA
+45 DFETPENIKRA

-73 ILELREAIA
+73 IPELQEAIA
-82 EKLKNENNLDV
+82 EKLKNDNNLDV
-93 RPDDVLVTPGA
+93 SPADVLVTTGA
-104 KQAIFEAICTLIERG
+104 KQAIFEAICTLIDDG

-131 YEAIVK
+131 YSAIVK

-147 VSEQDGYVP
+147 VSEQEGYV
-156 PVDLQSYITRD
+156 PVDLQSHMTRN
-167 TKLLILNTPC
+167 TKLLILNSPC

-186 NAIKTVAEMAEDYG
+186 NVVKAAAEAAEDHG
-200 IFVLSDEVYEKIIYG
+200 VFVLSDEVYEKIIYG

-220 IGSLIPGG
+220 IGSLIPDR

-244 RLGYATAAAP
+244 RLGYATAPAP

-290 AMVTEFEKRRNLM
+290 AMVAEFKKRRDIM
-303 IDGLYKMGIQCARPR
+303 IDALRKMGIECAPPR

-324 AKVSQFGSSVEV
+324 AKVSQFGNSVEV
-336 AEKLLQEALVAVTPG
+336 TEKLLRDALVAVTPG

-366 ATSRQNIESGIR
+366 ATSRQNIEDGIN
-378 RIEEA
+378 RIEA
-383 SLENRLSTSPDA
+383 SLAQA

>member
-1 MHPNPVIA
+1 MKPNPVIS
-9 SRVQRIPESATMKIA
+9 SRVRHIPESATMKIA
-24 DTAAKLRSEGRDI
+24 DIAAMLRSAGQDI

-45 DFETPENIRKA
+45 DFETPENIKRA

-82 EKLKNENNLDV
+82 EKLKNDNNLNV
-93 RPDDVLVTPGA
+93 SPADVLVTPGA
-104 KQAIFEAICTLIERG
+104 KQAIFEAICTLIDEG

-131 YEAIVK
+131 YEAIVR

-147 VSEQDGYVP
+147 VSEQEGYV
-156 PVDLQSYITRD
+156 PVDLQSRVTRN
-167 TKLLILNTPC
+167 TKLLILNSPC

-186 NAIKTVAEMAEDYG
+186 NVINAAAEAAEDYG
-200 IFVLSDEVYEKIIYG
+200 VFVLSDEVYEKIIYE
-215 AKHHS
+215 ANHHS
-220 IGSLIPGG
+220 IGSLIPDR

-244 RLGYATAAAP
+244 RLGYAAGPAP

-277 GVEALRGDQGAVR
+277 GVEALSGDQGAVR
-290 AMVTEFEKRRNLM
+290 AMVAEFKKRRDMM
-303 IDGLYKMGIQCARPR
+303 IEGLRKMGIECALPR

-324 AKVSQFGSSVEV
+324 ANVAQFGNSVEV
-336 AEKLLQEALVAVTPG
+336 TEKLLQDALVAVTPG

-366 ATSRQNIESGIR
+366 ATSHQNIEEGIN
-378 RIEEA
+378 RIEA
-383 SLENRLSTSPDA
+383 SLA

>member
-1 MHPNPVIA
+1 MKPNPVIS
-9 SRVQRIPESATMKIA
+9 SRVRHIPESATMKIA
-24 DTAAKLRSEGRDI
+24 DIAAKLRSEGQDI

-45 DFETPENIRKA
+45 DFETPENIKRA

-73 ILELREAIA
+73 IPELREAIA
-82 EKLKNENNLDV
+82 EKLKNDNNLDV
-93 RPDDVLVTPGA
+93 SPADVLVTTGA
-104 KQAIFEAICTLIERG
+104 KQAIFEAICTLIDEG

-131 YEAIVK
+131 YSAIVK

-147 VSEQDGYVP
+147 VSEQEGYV
-156 PVDLQSYITRD
+156 PVDLQSHMTRN
-167 TKLLILNTPC
+167 TKLLILNSPC

-186 NAIKTVAEMAEDYG
+186 NVIKAAAEAAEDHG
-200 IFVLSDEVYEKIIYG
+200 VFVLSDEVYEKIIYG

-220 IGSLIPGG
+220 IGSLVPDR

-244 RLGYATAAAP
+244 RLGYATAPAP

-290 AMVTEFEKRRNLM
+290 AMVVEFKKRRDIM
-303 IDGLYKMGIQCARPR
+303 IDGLRKMGIECAPPR

-324 AKVSQFGSSVEV
+324 AKVSQFGNSVEV
-336 AEKLLQEALVAVTPG
+336 TEKLLRDALVAVTPG

-366 ATSRQNIESGIR
+366 ATSRQNIEDGIN
-378 RIEEA
+378 RIEA
-383 SLENRLSTSPDA
+383 SLAQA

>member
-1 MHPNPVIA
+1 MKPNPVIS
-9 SRVQRIPESATMKIA
+9 SRVRHIPESATMKIA
-24 DTAAKLRSEGRDI
+24 DIAAKLRSEGQDI

-45 DFETPENIRKA
+45 DFETPENIKRA

-73 ILELREAIA
+73 IPELQEAIA
-82 EKLKNENNLDV
+82 EKLKNDNNLDV
-93 RPDDVLVTPGA
+93 SPADVLVTTGA
-104 KQAIFEAICTLIERG
+104 KQAIFEAICTLIDDG

-131 YEAIVK
+131 YSAIVK

-147 VSEQDGYVP
+147 VSEQEGYV
-156 PVDLQSYITRD
+156 PVDLQSHMTRN
-167 TKLLILNTPC
+167 TKLLILNSPC

-186 NAIKTVAEMAEDYG
+186 NVVKAAAEAAEDHG
-200 IFVLSDEVYEKIIYG
+200 VFVLSDEVYEKIIYG
-215 AKHHS
+215 ANHHS
-220 IGSLIPGG
+220 IGSLIPGR

-244 RLGYATAAAP
+244 RLGYATAPAP

-290 AMVTEFEKRRNLM
+290 AMVAEFKKRRDIM
-303 IDGLYKMGIQCARPR
+303 IDALRKMGIECAPPR

-324 AKVSQFGSSVEV
+324 AKVSQFGNSVEV
-336 AEKLLQEALVAVTPG
+336 TEKLLRDALVAVTPG

-366 ATSRQNIESGIR
+366 ATSRQNIEDGIN
-378 RIEEA
+378 RIEA
-383 SLENRLSTSPDA
+383 SLAQA

>member
-1 MHPNPVIA
+1 MKPNPVIS
-9 SRVQRIPESATMKIA
+9 SRVRHIPESATMKIA
-24 DTAAKLRSEGRDI
+24 DIAAKLRSEGQDI

-45 DFETPENIRKA
+45 DFETPENIKRA

-73 ILELREAIA
+73 IPELQEAIA
-82 EKLKNENNLDV
+82 EKLKNDNSLNV
-93 RPDDVLVTPGA
+93 SPADVLVTTGA
-104 KQAIFEAICTLIERG
+104 KQAIFEAICTLIDEG

-131 YEAIVK
+131 YSAIVK

-147 VSEQDGYVP
+147 VSEQEGYV
-156 PVDLQSYITRD
+156 PVDLQSHMTRN
-167 TKLLILNTPC
+167 TKLLILNSPC

-186 NAIKTVAEMAEDYG
+186 NVVKAAAEAAEDHG
-200 IFVLSDEVYEKIIYG
+200 VFVLSDEVYEKIIYG

-220 IGSLIPGG
+220 IGSLVPDR

-244 RLGYATAAAP
+244 RLGYATAPAP

-290 AMVTEFEKRRNLM
+290 AMVAEFKKRRDIM
-303 IDGLYKMGIQCARPR
+303 IDALRKMGIECAPPR

-324 AKVSQFGSSVEV
+324 AKVSQFGNSVEV
-336 AEKLLQEALVAVTPG
+336 TEKLLRDALVAVTPG

-366 ATSRQNIESGIR
+366 ATSRQNIEDGIN
-378 RIEEA
+378 RIEA
-383 SLENRLSTSPDA
+383 SLAQA

>member
-1 MHPNPVIA
+1 MKPNLVKS
-9 SRVQRIPESATMKIA
+9 SRVRHIPESATMKIA
-24 DTAAKLRSEGRDI
+24 DIAAKLRSEGQDI

-45 DFETPENIRKA
+45 DFETPENIKRA

-82 EKLKNENNLDV
+82 EKLKNDNNLDV
-93 RPDDVLVTPGA
+93 SPTDVLVTPGA
-104 KQAIFEAICTLIERG
+104 KQAIFEAICTLIDEG

-131 YEAIVK
+131 YEAIVR

-147 VSEQDGYVP
+147 VSEQEGYVP
-156 PVDLQSYITRD
+156 ADLHNRVTRN
-167 TKLLILNTPC
+167 TKLLILNSPC

-186 NAIKTVAEMAEDYG
+186 NVINAAAEAAEDYG
-200 IFVLSDEVYEKIIYG
+200 VFVLSDEVYEKIIYD
-215 AKHHS
+215 ANHHS
-220 IGSLIPGG
+220 IGSLMPDR

-244 RLGYATAAAP
+244 RLGYATAPAP

-290 AMVTEFEKRRNLM
+290 AMVVEFKKRRDMM
-303 IDGLYKMGIQCARPR
+303 IEGLRKMGIECALPR

-324 AKVSQFGSSVEV
+324 ANVAQFGNSVEV
-336 AEKLLQEALVAVTPG
+336 TETLLQDALVAVTPG

-366 ATSRQNIESGIR
+366 ATSRQNIEEGIN
-378 RIEEA
+378 RIEA
-383 SLENRLSTSPDA
+383 SLAQA

>member
-1 MHPNPVIA
+1 MKPNPVIS
-9 SRVQRIPESATMKIA
+9 SRVRHIPESATMKIA
-24 DTAAKLRSEGRDI
+24 DIAAKLRSEGQDI

-45 DFETPENIRKA
+45 DFETPENIKRA

-73 ILELREAIA
+73 IPELREAIA
-82 EKLKNENNLDV
+82 EKLKNDNNLDV
-93 RPDDVLVTPGA
+93 SPAEVLVTPGA
-104 KQAIFEAICTLIERG
+104 KQAVFEAICTLIDEG

-131 YEAIVK
+131 YSAIVK

-147 VSEQDGYVP
+147 VSEQEGYV
-156 PVDLQSYITRD
+156 PVDLQSHMTRN
-167 TKLLILNTPC
+167 TKLLILNSPC

-186 NAIKTVAEMAEDYG
+186 NVVKAAAEAAEDHG
-200 IFVLSDEVYEKIIYG
+200 VFVLSDEVYEKIIYG

-220 IGSLIPGG
+220 IGSLVPDR

-244 RLGYATAAAP
+244 RLGYATAPAP

-290 AMVTEFEKRRNLM
+290 AMVAEFKKRRDIM
-303 IDGLYKMGIQCARPR
+303 IDALRKMGIECAPPR

-324 AKVSQFGSSVEV
+324 AKVSQFGNSVEV
-336 AEKLLQEALVAVTPG
+336 TEKLLRDALVAVTPG

-366 ATSRQNIESGIR
+366 ATSRQNIEDGIN
-378 RIEEA
+378 RIEA
-383 SLENRLSTSPDA
+383 SLAQA

>member
-1 MHPNPVIA
+1 MKPNPVIS
-9 SRVQRIPESATMKIA
+9 SRVRHIPESATMKIA
-24 DTAAKLRSEGRDI
+24 DIAAKLRSEGQDI

-45 DFETPENIRKA
+45 DFETPENIKRA

-73 ILELREAIA
+73 IPELREAIA
-82 EKLKNENNLDV
+82 EKLKNDNSLNV
-93 RPDDVLVTPGA
+93 SPADVLVTTGA
-104 KQAIFEAICTLIERG
+104 KQAIFEAICTLIDEG

-131 YEAIVK
+131 YSAIVK

-147 VSEQDGYVP
+147 VSEQEGYV
-156 PVDLQSYITRD
+156 PVDLQSHMTRN
-167 TKLLILNTPC
+167 TKLLILNSPC

-186 NAIKTVAEMAEDYG
+186 NVIKAAAEAAEDHG
-200 IFVLSDEVYEKIIYG
+200 VFVLSDEVYEKIIYG

-220 IGSLIPGG
+220 IGSLIPDR

-244 RLGYATAAAP
+244 RLGYATAPAP

-290 AMVTEFEKRRNLM
+290 AMVVEFKKRRDIM
-303 IDGLYKMGIQCARPR
+303 IDELRKMGIECAPPR

-324 AKVSQFGSSVEV
+324 AKVSQFGNSVEV
-336 AEKLLQEALVAVTPG
+336 TEKLLRDALVAVTPG

-366 ATSRQNIESGIR
+366 ATSRQNIEDGIN
-378 RIEEA
+378 RIEA
-383 SLENRLSTSPDA
+383 SLAQA

>member
-1 MHPNPVIA
+1 MKPNPVIS
-9 SRVQRIPESATMKIA
+9 SRVGHIPESATMKIA
-24 DTAAKLRSEGRDI
+24 DIAAKLRSEGQDI

-45 DFETPENIRKA
+45 DFETPENIKRA

-73 ILELREAIA
+73 IPELREAIA
-82 EKLKNENNLDV
+82 EKLKNDNNLDV
-93 RPDDVLVTPGA
+93 SPADVLVTTGA
-104 KQAIFEAICTLIERG
+104 KQAIFEAICTLIDEG

-131 YEAIVK
+131 YSAIVK

-147 VSEQDGYVP
+147 VSEQEGYV
-156 PVDLQSYITRD
+156 PVDLQSHMTRN
-167 TKLLILNTPC
+167 TKLLILNSPC

-186 NAIKTVAEMAEDYG
+186 NVIKAAAEAAEDHG
-200 IFVLSDEVYEKIIYG
+200 VFVLSDEVYEKIIYG

-220 IGSLIPGG
+220 IGSLIPDR

-244 RLGYATAAAP
+244 RLGYATAPAP

-290 AMVTEFEKRRNLM
+290 AMVVEFKKRRDIM
-303 IDGLYKMGIQCARPR
+303 INGLRKMGIECAPPR

-324 AKVSQFGSSVEV
+324 AKVSQFGNSVEV
-336 AEKLLQEALVAVTPG
+336 TEKLLRDALVAVTPG

-366 ATSRQNIESGIR
+366 ATSRQNIEDGID
-378 RIEEA
+378 RIEA
-383 SLENRLSTSPDA
+383 SLAHA

>member
-1 MHPNPVIA
+1 MKPNPVIS
-9 SRVQRIPESATMKIA
+9 SRVRHIPESATMKIA
-24 DTAAKLRSEGRDI
+24 DIAAKLRSEGQDI

-45 DFETPENIRKA
+45 DFETPENIKRA

-73 ILELREAIA
+73 IPELREAIA
-82 EKLKNENNLDV
+82 EKLKNDNNLDV
-93 RPDDVLVTPGA
+93 SPADVLVTTGA
-104 KQAIFEAICTLIERG
+104 KQAIFEAICTLIDEG

-131 YEAIVK
+131 YSAIVK

-147 VSEQDGYVP
+147 VSEQEGYV
-156 PVDLQSYITRD
+156 PVDLQSHMTRN
-167 TKLLILNTPC
+167 TKLLILNSPC

-186 NAIKTVAEMAEDYG
+186 NVIKAAAEAAEDHG
-200 IFVLSDEVYEKIIYG
+200 VFVLSDEVYEKIIYG

-220 IGSLIPGG
+220 IGSLIPDR

-244 RLGYATAAAP
+244 RLGYATAPAP

-290 AMVTEFEKRRNLM
+290 AMVAEFKKRRDIM
-303 IDGLYKMGIQCARPR
+303 IDALRKMGIECAPPR

-324 AKVSQFGSSVEV
+324 AKVSQFGNSVEV
-336 AEKLLQEALVAVTPG
+336 TEKLLRDALVAVTPG

-366 ATSRQNIESGIR
+366 ATSRQNIEDGIN
-378 RIEEA
+378 RIEA
-383 SLENRLSTSPDA
+383 SLAQA

>member
-1 MHPNPVIA
+1 MKPNPVIS
-9 SRVQRIPESATMKIA
+9 SRVRHIPESATMKIA
-24 DTAAKLRSEGRDI
+24 DIAAKLRSEGQDI

-45 DFETPENIRKA
+45 DFETPENIKRA

-73 ILELREAIA
+73 IPELREAIA
-82 EKLKNENNLDV
+82 EKLKNDNNLDV
-93 RPDDVLVTPGA
+93 SPADVLVTTGA
-104 KQAIFEAICTLIERG
+104 KQAIFEAICTLIDEG

-131 YEAIVK
+131 YSAIVK

-147 VSEQDGYVP
+147 VSEQEGCV
-156 PVDLQSYITRD
+156 PVDLQSHMTRN
-167 TKLLILNTPC
+167 TKLLILNSPC

-186 NAIKTVAEMAEDYG
+186 NVVKAAAEAAEDHG
-200 IFVLSDEVYEKIIYG
+200 VFVLSDEVYEKIIYG

-220 IGSLIPGG
+220 IGSLVPDR

-244 RLGYATAAAP
+244 RLGYATAPAP

-290 AMVTEFEKRRNLM
+290 AMVAEFKKRRDIM
-303 IDGLYKMGIQCARPR
+303 IDALRKMGIECAPPR

-324 AKVSQFGSSVEV
+324 AKVSQFGNSVEV
-336 AEKLLQEALVAVTPG
+336 TEKLLRDALVAVTPG

-366 ATSRQNIESGIR
+366 ATSRQNIEDGIN
-378 RIEEA
+378 RIEA
-383 SLENRLSTSPDA
+383 SLAQA